1 MHVEL
6 QPYLLS
12 LMSGASSGYEG
23 VCANKR
29 SNCTAGNCISLDVEN
44 FVVVYDAAKEV
55 LLTVGCAAFWC

>member
-1 MHVEL
+1 MHLDL
-6 QPYLLS
+6 QSYLLS

-29 SNCTAGNCISLDVEN
+29 SNCTAGNCISLEVGN
-44 FVVVYDAAKEV
+44 FAMVYDAAKEV